1 MEVSYKTIGQNI
13 RRARLKIGLTQE
25 KASQQLGVS
34 TMHWGRIERGERPI
48 KLDRLCAIANVLH
61 VKLSTLL
68 SGCVLDDD
76 FDESA
81 EIEDIV
87 FGQMMIQIAKKCSPK
102 TRNLM
107 LKICRNIAEAEK
119 RSSDLL
125 FPDLRRYSAQLDS
138 EGGWIYPCIFP
149 ESETAPVFRRSHP
162 A

>member
-48 KLDRLCAIANVLH
+48 RLDRLCVIANVLH
-61 VKLSTLL
+61 IKLSTLL

-76 FDESA
+76 FNESA

-119 RSSDLL
+119 R
-125 FPDLRRYSAQLDS
+125 
-138 EGGWIYPCIFP
+138 
-149 ESETAPVFRRSHP
+149 
-162 A
+162 

>member
-48 KLDRLCAIANVLH
+48 KLDRLCSIANVLH

-87 FGQMMIQIAKKCSPK
+87 FGQMMIQIAKKCSP
-102 TRNLM
+102 T
-107 LKICRNIAEAEK
+107 ITEVPYAIGYF
-119 RSSDLL
+119 SDLL
-125 FPDLRRYSAQLDS
+125 ILRNYR
-138 EGGWIYPCIFP
+138 F
-149 ESETAPVFRRSHP
+149 FRR
-162 A
+162 

>member
-1 MEVSYKTIGQNI
+1 MGVIYRGMTAMEVSYKTIGQNI

-34 TMHWGRIERGERPI
+34 TLHWGRIERGERPI

-76 FDESA
+76 FNESA

-102 TRNLM
+102 TQNLM
-107 LKICRNIAEAEK
+107 LKICRNIAEVEK
-119 RSSDLL
+119 R
-125 FPDLRRYSAQLDS
+125 
-138 EGGWIYPCIFP
+138 
-149 ESETAPVFRRSHP
+149 
-162 A
+162 

>member
-34 TMHWGRIERGERPI
+34 TLHWGRIERGERPI

-68 SGCVLDDD
+68 SGAGVGSGLCNFLCALLSGCVLDDD
-76 FDESA
+76 FNESA

-107 LKICRNIAEAEK
+107 LKICRNIAEVEK
-119 RSSDLL
+119 R
-125 FPDLRRYSAQLDS
+125 
-138 EGGWIYPCIFP
+138 
-149 ESETAPVFRRSHP
+149 
-162 A
+162 

>member
-1 MEVSYKTIGQNI
+1 MTTMEVSYKTIGQNI

-34 TMHWGRIERGERPI
+34 TLHWGRIERGERPI

-76 FDESA
+76 FNESA

-107 LKICRNIAEAEK
+107 LKICRNIAEVEK
-119 RSSDLL
+119 R
-125 FPDLRRYSAQLDS
+125 
-138 EGGWIYPCIFP
+138 
-149 ESETAPVFRRSHP
+149 
-162 A
+162 

>member
-1 MEVSYKTIGQNI
+1 MVSAPCIGDGSNVENAQSSW
-13 RRARLKIGLTQE
+13 IG
-25 KASQQLGVS
+25 
-34 TMHWGRIERGERPI
+34 
-48 KLDRLCAIANVLH
+48 VLHVH

-107 LKICRNIAEAEK
+107 LKICRNITEVEK
-119 RSSDLL
+119 R
-125 FPDLRRYSAQLDS
+125 
-138 EGGWIYPCIFP
+138 
-149 ESETAPVFRRSHP
+149 
-162 A
+162 

>member
-34 TMHWGRIERGERPI
+34 TLHWGRIERGERPI
-48 KLDRLCAIANVLH
+48 KLDRLCTIANVLH

-87 FGQMMIQIAKKCSPK
+87 FGQVMIQIAKKCSPK

-119 RSSDLL
+119 R
-125 FPDLRRYSAQLDS
+125 
-138 EGGWIYPCIFP
+138 
-149 ESETAPVFRRSHP
+149 
-162 A
+162 